1 MLGLGISGPTLVL
14 KLIFNIFPAPD
25 FPAAKGL
32 PRNGANA
39 RKGGLPTH
47 RGGRQPPGFCRVPFV
62 EARDER
68 AETRRIL
75 AA

>member
-32 PRNGANA
+32 PRKRAKEGSHAQGWHA
-39 RKGGLPTH
+39 ATRL
-47 RGGRQPPGFCRVPFV
+47 RRVPFV